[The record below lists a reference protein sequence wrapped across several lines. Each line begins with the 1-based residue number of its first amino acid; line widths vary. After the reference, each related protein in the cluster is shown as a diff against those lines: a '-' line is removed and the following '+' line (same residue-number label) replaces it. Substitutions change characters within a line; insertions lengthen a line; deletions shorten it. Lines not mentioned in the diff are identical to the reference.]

1 MIRLP
6 VVDAERKRENFRRG
20 LELFNQRRFFEC
32 HEVLEAI
39 WLEEL
44 EAEKPFY
51 QGLIQVAAGFHQL
64 LEKRNPKGALSL
76 VSAGAEKLRRY
87 PPAHGGLDLAAL
99 LRALDPWL
107 AHLTHTASGEPPP
120 VPTIPRA
127 RR

>member
-1 MIRLP
+1 MIRFP
-6 VVDAERKRENFRRG
+6 VVDAERKREAFRRG
-20 LELFNQRRFFEC
+20 VELFNQRRFFDC

-87 PPAHGGLDLAAL
+87 PPDHGGLDLAGL
-99 LRALDPWL
+99 LAALDPWL
-107 AHLTHTASGEPPP
+107 AHLTGHGPTDDPPLP
-120 VPTIPRA
+120 LVRPSR
-127 RR
+127 